1 MEKCK
6 VGMMVIYECNHG
18 RRPLH
23 VVAFPWPAFATC
35 CPSSSSPN
43 PWPRGAT
50 ASPSSPP
57 RATSGGSPKSPRLI
71 PSRRLHLL
79 PPPPRR
85 RLAPR
90 RRVDQRHL
98 AGSDTVPQEGPR
110 RPQNPFADFLK
121 DFSKKPDWIIVD
133 YAQYWL
139 PPVAAEFGIP
149 CAHFSILPAS
159 SLAFFGP
166 PSVLLD
172 GGPRRSIEEYT
183 RPPEWIPSSSIA
195 YRLHEARWVVKAH
208 CKNASGVSTAHRLG
222 AVVGGCRFVAVR
234 TVNELECDSL
244 QLLAESIYKK
254 PVIPVGLLAQ
264 APQPVGDA
272 RAVIEWLDAQSPRTV
287 VYVAFGSEATV
298 ASELVEELACGLE
311 LSNVPFLWAYR
322 QPGDLTRGFRG
333 PSEGQRSGR
342 GRLGASA
349 QCVGTSIA
357 DQGLI
362 ARVMAGKKV
371 GVEVPRDEQDGS
383 FTRAGVAEAVRM
395 VMLGEEGKAFG
406 ARAKEMMEIFADD
419 GSSSRHMDEFVGCL
433 RNCAKD

>member
-1 MEKCK
+1 MED
-6 VGMMVIYECNHG
+6 G
-18 RRPLH
+18 PLH
-23 VVAFPWPAFATC
+23 VVAFPWPAFGHMLPFLELSKSLAERGHRVSFIST
-35 CPSSSSPN
+35 
-43 PWPRGAT
+43 PRN
-50 ASPSSPP
+50 
-57 RATSGGSPKSPRLI
+57 L
-71 PSRRLHLL
+71 RRLPQIPPGLSPLVDFISFPLPHVDGL
-79 PPPPRR
+79 PPDAESTNDISP
-85 RLAPR
+85 
-90 RRVDQRHL
+90 DQIQYL
-98 AGSDTVPQEGPR
+98 KKALDGLKT
-110 RPQNPFADFLK
+110 PFADFLK

-234 TVNELECDSL
+234 TVNELESDSL
-244 QLLAESIYKK
+244 RLLAESIYKK

-272 RAVIEWLDAQSPRTV
+272 RAVIEWLDAQSPGTV

-322 QPGDLTRGFRG
+322 QPGDLTRG
-333 PSEGQRSGR
+333 SVIEGLR
-342 GRLGASA
+342 
-349 QCVGTSIA
+349 VGHPLIMLPLIA

-383 FTRAGVAEAVRM
+383 FTREGVAEAVRM

>member
-1 MEKCK
+1 M
-6 VGMMVIYECNHG
+6 
-18 RRPLH
+18 
-23 VVAFPWPAFATC
+23 
-35 CPSSSSPN
+35 
-43 PWPRGAT
+43 
-50 ASPSSPP
+50 
-57 RATSGGSPKSPRLI
+57 
-71 PSRRLHLL
+71 
-79 PPPPRR
+79 
-85 RLAPR
+85 
-90 RRVDQRHL
+90 
-98 AGSDTVPQEGPR
+98 
-110 RPQNPFADFLK
+110 
-121 DFSKKPDWIIVD
+121 
-133 YAQYWL
+133 
-139 PPVAAEFGIP
+139 
-149 CAHFSILPAS
+149 
-159 SLAFFGP
+159 
-166 PSVLLD
+166 
-172 GGPRRSIEEYT
+172 
-183 RPPEWIPSSSIA
+183 
-195 YRLHEARWVVKAH
+195 KAH

-272 RAVIEWLDAQSPRTV
+272 RAVIEWLDAQSPGTV

-322 QPGDLTRGFRG
+322 QPGDLPAGFEDRV
-333 PSEGQRSGR
+333 RGR
-342 GRLGASA
+342 GAVAGGWVPQLNVLAHRSVGAFFTHCGASSVIEGLR
-349 QCVGTSIA
+349 VGHPLIMLPLIA

-383 FTRAGVAEAVRM
+383 FTREGVAEAVRM

>member
-1 MEKCK
+1 MASLRPHAALPRALQ
-6 VGMMVIYECNHG
+6 ILG
-18 RRPLH
+18 REGPPRLLH
-23 VVAFPWPAFATC
+23 LHPAQPPEA
-35 CPSSSSPN
+35 PPN
-43 PWPRGAT
+43 P
-50 ASPSSPP
+50 
-57 RATSGGSPKSPRLI
+57 PRLI

-79 PPPPRR
+79 PLPHVDGLPPDAESTNDISP
-85 RLAPR
+85 
-90 RRVDQRHL
+90 DQIQYL
-98 AGSDTVPQEGPR
+98 KKALDGLKT
-110 RPQNPFADFLK
+110 PFADFLK

-234 TVNELECDSL
+234 TVGELESDSL
-244 QLLAESIYKK
+244 RLLAESIYKK

-272 RAVIEWLDAQSPRTV
+272 RAVIEWLDAQSPGTV

-322 QPGDLTRGFRG
+322 QPGDLPAGFEDRV
-333 PSEGQRSGR
+333 RGR
-342 GRLGASA
+342 GAVAGGWVPQLNVLAHRSVGAFFTHCGASSVIEGLR
-349 QCVGTSIA
+349 VGHPLIMLPLIA

-362 ARVMAGKKV
+362 ARVMAEKKV

-383 FTRAGVAEAVRM
+383 FTR
-395 VMLGEEGKAFG
+395 EGW
-406 ARAKEMMEIFADD
+406 R
-419 GSSSRHMDEFVGCL
+419 R
-433 RNCAKD
+433 R